1 MHSCEPC
8 STSQAG
14 PPPLPMERYTAT
26 AIMRSALHNARRT
39 MADDSSDGEPAAL
52 TENRARAEEM
62 IAAGWNR
69 ALAMEWAGAMESKGE
84 WAIIDREGAESWFLS
99 TYDGIL
105 HVHSVARVVVPTSN
119 PEKPTFLLR
128 EDATKVAL
136 EDLCLFQAG
145 TNKALGVA
153 AAGGAP
159 GVILIGAPLSQWDI
173 CWLTAQCKR
182 ELELIAP
189 PAASGGGAGS
199 SSARRPGGRGGKT

>member
-1 MHSCEPC
+1 
-8 STSQAG
+8 
-14 PPPLPMERYTAT
+14 
-26 AIMRSALHNARRT
+26 
-39 MADDSSDGEPAAL
+39 MADDSSDDGHGMPA
-52 TENRARAEEM
+52 RMDRVEEM
-62 IAAGWNR
+62 VAAGWKR
-69 ALAMEWAGAMESKGE
+69 ALAVEWAGAMESKGE

-189 PAASGGGAGS
+189 PAAAGGGAGS
-199 SSARRPGGRGGKT
+199 TSGRRPGGRGGKTAP

>member
-1 MHSCEPC
+1 
-8 STSQAG
+8 
-14 PPPLPMERYTAT
+14 MERYTAT

-39 MADDSSDGEPAAL
+39 MADDSSDDGHGM
-52 TENRARAEEM
+52 TARMDRVEEM

-69 ALAMEWAGAMESKGE
+69 ALAMEWAEAMESKGEGE

-99 TYDGIL
+99 TYNGIL
-105 HVHSVARVVVPTSN
+105 HVHSVARVLVPTSN

-189 PAASGGGAGS
+189 PAAAGGGAGS
-199 SSARRPGGRGGKT
+199 TSRRRPAGRGGKDTTSPPTH